1 MRVTQEADYA
11 IRICCVLDD
20 AQGRLLAS
28 EIAERAGITQKFA
41 LKILRKLSLAGF
53 VRSYAG
59 NKGGYELGRDANELT
74 VAEILELI
82 EGQISLSK
90 CMDCDYECTR
100 NPNKTNC
107 KMHISFCLLS
117 REVKEKLSRITV
129 RTLTDPNVT
138 TNDVKNII
146 NKK

>member
-20 AQGRLLAS
+20 ARSRLGAS

-41 LKILRKLSLAGF
+41 LKILRKLSLAKI
-53 VRSYAG
+53 VRSFAG
-59 NKGGYELGRDANELT
+59 NKGGYELNRDANDLT
-74 VAEILELI
+74 IAEILELI
-82 EGQISLSK
+82 EGAISLSK
-90 CMDCDYECTR
+90 CMDCEYECTR

-117 REVKEKLSRITV
+117 REVKQKLSKITV

-146 NKK
+146 K

>member
-11 IRICCVLDD
+11 IRICCVLDE
-20 AQGRLLAS
+20 AHTRLGAS

-41 LKILRKLSLAGF
+41 LKILRKLSLAKI
-53 VRSYAG
+53 VRSFAG
-59 NKGGYELGRDANELT
+59 NKGGYELNRDANELSI
-74 VAEILELI
+74 AEILELI
-82 EGQISLSK
+82 EGEIYLSK
-90 CMDCDYECTR
+90 CMDCEYECTR
-100 NPNKTNC
+100 NPKKTNC

-117 REVKEKLSRITV
+117 REVKERLSKITV

-146 NKK
+146 K

>member
-11 IRICCVLDD
+11 IRICCVLD
-20 AQGRLLAS
+20 AAGSRLGAS

-41 LKILRKLSLAGF
+41 LKILRKLSLDGF
-53 VRSYAG
+53 VKSFTG
-59 NKGGYELGRDANELT
+59 NKGGYELDRDAKEIT
-74 VAEILELI
+74 IAEILELI

-90 CMDCDYECTR
+90 CMDCEYECTR

-117 REVKEKLSRITV
+117 RDVKEKLSKITV
-129 RTLTDPNVT
+129 RMLTDPNVT
-138 TNDVKNII
+138 TKDVATII
-146 NKK
+146 K

>member
-20 AQGRLLAS
+20 ARGRLGAA
-28 EIAERAGITQKFA
+28 EIAERAGVTQKFA
-41 LKILRKLSLAGF
+41 LKILRKLSLGKI
-53 VRSYAG
+53 VRSFAG
-59 NKGGYELGRDANELT
+59 NKGGYELDRDASGLT
-74 VAEILELI
+74 IAEILELI
-82 EGQISLSK
+82 EGDISLSK
-90 CMDCDYECTR
+90 CMDCEYECTR

-117 REVKEKLSRITV
+117 REVKQKLSKITV
-129 RTLTDPNVT
+129 RTLTDPSVT

-146 NKK
+146 K